1 MKGIILAGGRGT
13 RLYPATRVI
22 SKHLLPIHDK
32 PMIYYSLS
40 TLMLAHIRDVLLIS
54 TPEDLPSYR
63 RLLGDGSDFG
73 IRISYTEQAEP
84 AGIAQAFMLG
94 ADFIGDSPVALI
106 LGDNVFYGE
115 GFGALLRQAAQQTRG
130 ATVFGYRVHNPEE
143 FGVAVFDPQDRVI
156 RIEEKPARPPSSFAI
171 TGLYMYDRDVVEI
184 ARGLRPSARGE
195 LEITDVNNAYIARGD
210 LRLIKL
216 GRGIAW
222 LDTGTHEALQSASEF
237 VAAVQGRQ
245 GLRIACLEEVA
256 FRHGFIGADQLKAA
270 ADRYASSD
278 YGRYLLRIWEHERD

>member
-94 ADFIGDSPVALI
+94 AEFIGDSPVALI